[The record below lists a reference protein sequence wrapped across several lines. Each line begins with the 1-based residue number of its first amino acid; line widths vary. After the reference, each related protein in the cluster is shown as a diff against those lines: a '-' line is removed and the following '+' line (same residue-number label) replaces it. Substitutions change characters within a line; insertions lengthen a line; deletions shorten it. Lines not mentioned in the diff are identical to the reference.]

1 MRVIKA
7 AVAAVIGLSM
17 ASSPV
22 LAQSA
27 APLSVAQSVSRT
39 GASTQDENELRGG
52 YIIPAVIIIAII
64 AGVVLLTSGGND
76 NPSSP

>member
-27 APLSVAQSVSRT
+27 APLSVAQSVSRAS
-39 GASTQDENELRGG
+39 ASTQDENELRGG